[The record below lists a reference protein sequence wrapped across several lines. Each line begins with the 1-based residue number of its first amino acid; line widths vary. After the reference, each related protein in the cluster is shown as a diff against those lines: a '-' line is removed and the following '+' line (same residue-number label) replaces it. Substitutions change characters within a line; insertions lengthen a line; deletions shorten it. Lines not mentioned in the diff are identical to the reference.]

1 MNMIFGLSAALSLL
15 LAGTNDE
22 SKWREDGTVW
32 VSATVAF
39 DDVALGFSVGEKA
52 LDKAAAKVCG
62 DRGEPRRIEEVTL
75 NAVGI
80 APDGKRKAT
89 FSAVYACG

>member
-1 MNMIFGLSAALSLL
+1 MNTIFGLSAALSVL
-15 LAGTNDE
+15 LAGTNFE

-32 VSATVAF
+32 ISATVAF

-52 LDKAAAKVCG
+52 LDEAAAEVCG
-62 DRGEPRRIEEVTL
+62 DKGQPRQVEEATL
-75 NAVGI
+75 NAVSI